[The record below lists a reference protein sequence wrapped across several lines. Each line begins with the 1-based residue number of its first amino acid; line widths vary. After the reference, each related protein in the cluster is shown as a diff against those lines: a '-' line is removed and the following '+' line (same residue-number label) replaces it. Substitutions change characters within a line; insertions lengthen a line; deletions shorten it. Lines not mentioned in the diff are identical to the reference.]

1 MYPVNKYFNKG
12 FMMKKSIIKSFKQV
26 VALGATT
33 GFAGVANAGGISQV
47 NTLMTD
53 VQDVLTGVALVTV
66 TCAILW
72 AGYKILFGGQT
83 FREVSPIVI
92 GGILVG
98 AAASIAAMFISY

>member
-1 MYPVNKYFNKG
+1 MKQAFKNS
-12 FMMKKSIIKSFKQV
+12 MKKIV
-26 VALGATT
+26 VTGAAA
-33 GFAGVANAGGISQV
+33 GFAGAANAGGISQV

-66 TCAILW
+66 TCAVLW
-72 AGYKILFGGQT
+72 AGYKVLFGGQT

-98 AAASIAAMFISY
+98 AAVQIASMFVSY

>member
-1 MYPVNKYFNKG
+1 MKKAINKG
-12 FMMKKSIIKSFKQV
+12 LSKILAAGTAAGFV
-26 VALGATT
+26 GA
-33 GFAGVANAGGISQV
+33 ANAGGVSQV
-47 NTLMTD
+47 NTLMTS

-98 AAASIAAMFISY
+98 AAAQIAAMFISY